1 MKKTTVAA
9 ALTAVVAYASQA
21 QAADSLTLATPGVP
35 PVFSGTIAFVGKDIG
50 IFKKYNLDV
59 TVKAMDSGAAAA
71 TAVEAGSIDA
81 SLSPTQFV
89 ATMVSNAGA
98 PVKAIWG
105 MDKSDWLITSMD
117 GAKTS
122 CESMKGQGIG
132 VDSPRGARW
141 IQANNYILRKC
152 PGMALD
158 KDVTSVSLGSNVGT
172 AMASGQLTFGVLHID
187 DIPVIERTAKKKV
200 HVIAKMEDVNPG
212 QHYLVLAV
220 RADNLAKKRDA
231 FVRLVAAMRDT
242 AAYMADPKNA
252 DKVAGIAVVTKR
264 EKPDAKAALAAF
276 NAIGYWPIKTPGLD
290 KASVEKSIAQQ
301 VAAGKASQ
309 GKAGIKPDKT
319 PVTYDQLTDLTVWAA
334 AEKVKK

>member
-1 MKKTTVAA
+1 MKKTFAA
-9 ALTAVVAYASQA
+9 AFGAVFALSASA
-21 QAADSLTLATPGVP
+21 QAADPLTLATPGVP
-35 PVFSGTIAFVGKDIG
+35 AIFGGIIAFVGKDAG
-50 IFKKYNLDV
+50 IFTKYGLDV
-59 TVKAMDSGAAAA
+59 TVKPMDSGAAAA
-71 TAVEAGSIDA
+71 SAVEAGSIDA

-98 PVKAIWG
+98 PMKAVWG
-105 MDKSDWLITSMD
+105 MDKSDWLITTMD
-117 GAKTS
+117 AKKTS
-122 CESMKGQGIG
+122 CDSMKGQGIG

-141 IQANNYILRKC
+141 IQANNYLIKKC
-152 PGMALD
+152 PGLALD

-187 DIPVIERTAKKKV
+187 DVPVIERTAKKKV

-242 AAYMADPKNA
+242 AAYMHDPKNA
-252 DKVAGIAVVTKR
+252 DKVAKMAAPTKR
-264 EKPDAKAALAAF
+264 EPADAKAALKAY
-276 NAIGYWPIKTPGLD
+276 NAMDYWTSKTAGLD
-290 KASVEKSIAQQ
+290 KVAVEKAIAQQ
-301 VAAGKASQ
+301 VAAGKASE
-309 GKAGIKPDKT
+309 GKSGIKPDKT
-319 PVTYDQLTDLTVWAA
+319 AVTYDQLVDLSIWSA